1 MRRRIC
7 CVLLAGICALAAA
20 QEEEILRAARYL
32 SGAGSEEEIPQEWIQ
47 ELERASRVRV
57 NSPRLRPGPLLSAYQ
72 VASILD
78 YRERAGDILSF
89 EELMLVDGFDRAA
102 VDALKPFLILDRGAA
117 ADTSGVQGTA
127 LVRYASGGVGG
138 KIKAQWRQVR
148 AGGAWRGREGTFYGE
163 YTLWRARFVLGN
175 YKLRFGQGL
184 LLWDGFSMSSLSTVD
199 AFVQRA
205 TGVSPVWSFSPA
217 DVKRGGAAEWISGPW
232 QAAAFIALGG
242 SWLGA
247 AGAQGSWLGAA
258 GVQGSWLSSA
268 GVQGSWLGRWG
279 QLGAAVIWQDG
290 KPAVS
295 LQGFVNHKGLSA
307 AWEGAWKSGSLAG
320 KAALRWRLADALDL
334 AFQARAVP
342 SRFSGKKQGEYGL
355 AAGMARSSGRWVPLQ
370 GKSGFGSSV
379 VAHQLSLTADASL
392 LPLPGEDPRRLQ
404 VRVYGTWQWQLSP
417 LWALELRLTERYRS
431 YEPSRTSLRADLRLG
446 SGPWL
451 CVLRLEAV
459 HSSRWGNVVQAVVV
473 EQGNVRGGTWDALG
487 DNVVQ
492 AVAVEQENETNSNW
506 GALGYL
512 EGGYKGER
520 LSAYLRLTGFSVS
533 DWAARIY
540 CYERDAPG
548 TFSVP
553 AYSGRGIAI
562 SAYGGWKHRFPRW
575 FTLKFYLRA
584 AFTWRPGHDFTP
596 TLRVQ
601 LQAER

>member
-32 SGAGSEEEIPQEWIQ
+32 SGAGSEEEIPQEWMQ

-138 KIKAQWRQVR
+138 KVKAQWRQVR
-148 AGGAWRGREGTFYGE
+148 AGGAWRGREGTFYSE
-163 YTLWRARFVLGN
+163 YTFRRARLVLGD

-184 LLWDGFSMSSLSTVD
+184 LLWDGFTMSSLSTVD

-217 DVKRGGAAEWISGPW
+217 EVKRGGAAEWISGPW
-232 QAAAFIALGG
+232 QAVAFAALGSSG
-242 SWLGA
+242 LGA
-247 AGAQGSWLGAA
+247 AGAQGSWLGTA
-258 GVQGSWLSSA
+258 GVQESGLGSA

-320 KAALRWRLADALDL
+320 KATLRWRMADALDL
-334 AFQARAVP
+334 AFQARAIP

-355 AAGMARSSGRWVPLQ
+355 AAGMARSSGRWVPLH

-451 CVLRLEAV
+451 SVLRLEAV
-459 HSSRWGNVVQAVVV
+459 HSGRWGNVLQAVVV
-473 EQGNVRGGTWDALG
+473 EQG
-487 DNVVQ
+487 
-492 AVAVEQENETNSNW
+492 NETNSNW

-512 EGGYKGER
+512 EGGYKGES

-553 AYSGRGIAI
+553 AYSGRGIAV
-562 SAYGGWKHRFPRW
+562 SAYGGRKHRFPRW
-575 FTLKFYLRA
+575 FTLKIYLRA
-584 AFTWRPGHDFTP
+584 AFTWRPGRDFTP
-596 TLRVQ
+596 SFRLQ

>member
-78 YRERAGDILSF
+78 YRERGGDILSF

-102 VDALKPFLILDRGAA
+102 VDALKPFLILDRGVA

-138 KIKAQWRQVR
+138 KVKAQWRQVR

-163 YTLWRARFVLGN
+163 YTLRRTRFVLGD

-217 DVKRGGAAEWISGPW
+217 EVKRGGAAEWISGPW
-232 QAAAFIALGG
+232 HAVAFAALGSGLG
-242 SWLGA
+242 S
-247 AGAQGSWLGAA
+247 A
-258 GVQGSWLSSA
+258 GVQGSWLGAA

-320 KAALRWRLADALDL
+320 KAALRWRMADALDL
-334 AFQARAVP
+334 AFQARAIP

-355 AAGMARSSGRWVPLQ
+355 AAGMAWSSGRWVPLQ

-451 CVLRLEAV
+451 SVLRLEAV
-459 HSSRWGNVVQAVVV
+459 HSGRWGILEDNAVQAVSGK
-473 EQGNVRGGTWDALG
+473 QGNMPDG
-487 DNVVQ
+487 
-492 AVAVEQENETNSNW
+492 NW

-553 AYSGRGIAI
+553 AYSGRGIAV

-575 FTLKFYLRA
+575 FTLKIYLRA
-584 AFTWRPGHDFTP
+584 AFTWRPGRDFTP
-596 TLRVQ
+596 SFRLQ

>member
-102 VDALKPFLILDRGAA
+102 VDALKPFLILDPGAA
-117 ADTSGVQGTA
+117 ADTSGVQGTV

-138 KIKAQWRQVR
+138 KVKAQWRQVR

-163 YTLWRARFVLGN
+163 YTLRRARLVLGD

-217 DVKRGGAAEWISGPW
+217 EVKRGGAAEWISGPW
-232 QAAAFIALGG
+232 QAVAFAALGG
-242 SWLGA
+242 SWLG
-247 AGAQGSWLGAA
+247 
-258 GVQGSWLSSA
+258 VA

-320 KAALRWRLADALDL
+320 KAALRWRMADALDL
-334 AFQARAVP
+334 AFQARAIP

-355 AAGMARSSGRWVPLQ
+355 AAGMAWSSGRWVPLQ

-451 CVLRLEAV
+451 SVLRLEAV
-459 HSSRWGNVVQAVVV
+459 HSGRWGILEDNAVQAVSGK
-473 EQGNVRGGTWDALG
+473 QGNMPDG
-487 DNVVQ
+487 
-492 AVAVEQENETNSNW
+492 NW

-512 EGGYKGER
+512 EGGYKGES

-553 AYSGRGIAI
+553 AYSGRGIAV

-575 FTLKFYLRA
+575 FTLKIYLRA
-584 AFTWRPGHDFTP
+584 AFTWRPGRDFTP
-596 TLRVQ
+596 SFRLQ
-601 LQAER
+601 LQADR

>member
-47 ELERASRVRV
+47 ELERVSRVRV
-57 NSPRLRPGPLLSAYQ
+57 NSPQLRPGPLLSAYQ

-138 KIKAQWRQVR
+138 KVKAQWRQVR

-163 YTLWRARFVLGN
+163 YTLRRARFVLGD

-205 TGVSPVWSFSPA
+205 TGVSPVWSFSTA
-217 DVKRGGAAEWISGPW
+217 EVKRGGAAEWISGPW
-232 QAAAFIALGG
+232 QAVAFAALGG
-242 SWLGA
+242 SWLGT
-247 AGAQGSWLGAA
+247 
-258 GVQGSWLSSA
+258 A

-320 KAALRWRLADALDL
+320 KAALRWRMADALDL
-334 AFQARAVP
+334 AFQARAIP

-355 AAGMARSSGRWVPLQ
+355 AAGMAWSSGRWVPLH

-404 VRVYGTWQWQLSP
+404 VRVYGIWQWQLSP

-431 YEPSRTSLRADLRLG
+431 YEPSHTSLRADLRLG

-451 CVLRLEAV
+451 SVLRLEAV
-459 HSSRWGNVVQAVVV
+459 HSGRWGNVVQAVVV
-473 EQGNVRGGTWDALG
+473 EQG
-487 DNVVQ
+487 
-492 AVAVEQENETNSNW
+492 NETNSNW

-512 EGGYKGER
+512 EGGYKGES

-553 AYSGRGIAI
+553 AYSGRGIAV

-575 FTLKFYLRA
+575 FIMKIYLRA
-584 AFTWRPGHDFTP
+584 AFTWRPGRDFTP
-596 TLRVQ
+596 SFRLQ

>member
-127 LVRYASGGVGG
+127 LLRYASGGVGG
-138 KIKAQWRQVR
+138 KVKAQWRQVR
-148 AGGAWRGREGTFYGE
+148 VGGAWRGREGTFYGE
-163 YTLWRARFVLGN
+163 YTLRRARFVLGD

-217 DVKRGGAAEWISGPW
+217 EVKRGGAAEWISGPW
-232 QAAAFIALGG
+232 QAVVFAALG
-242 SWLGA
+242 
-247 AGAQGSWLGAA
+247 GSWLGAA
-258 GVQGSWLSSA
+258 GVQGSWLGTA

-334 AFQARAVP
+334 AFQARSIP

-355 AAGMARSSGRWVPLQ
+355 AAGMAWSSGRWVPLH

-451 CVLRLEAV
+451 SVLRLEAV
-459 HSSRWGNVVQAVVV
+459 HSGRWGNVVQAAVV
-473 EQGNVRGGTWDALG
+473 EQRNV
-487 DNVVQ
+487 
-492 AVAVEQENETNSNW
+492 TNSNW

-553 AYSGRGIAI
+553 AYSGRGIAV

-575 FTLKFYLRA
+575 FTLKIYLRA
-584 AFTWRPGHDFTP
+584 AFTWRPGRDFTP
-596 TLRVQ
+596 SFRLQ

>member
-163 YTLWRARFVLGN
+163 YTLRQARLVLGD

-217 DVKRGGAAEWISGPW
+217 EVKRGGAAEWISGPW
-232 QAAAFIALGG
+232 QAVAFAALGG

-247 AGAQGSWLGAA
+247 
-258 GVQGSWLSSA
+258 A

-334 AFQARAVP
+334 AFQARAIP

-355 AAGMARSSGRWVPLQ
+355 AAGMAWSSGRWVPLQ

-451 CVLRLEAV
+451 SVLRLEAV
-459 HSSRWGNVVQAVVV
+459 HSGRWGILEDNAVQAVSGK
-473 EQGNVRGGTWDALG
+473 QGNMPDG
-487 DNVVQ
+487 
-492 AVAVEQENETNSNW
+492 NW

-553 AYSGRGIAI
+553 AYSGRGIAV

-575 FTLKFYLRA
+575 FILKIYLRA
-584 AFTWRPGHDFTP
+584 AFTWRPGRDFTP
-596 TLRVQ
+596 SFRLQ

>member
-47 ELERASRVRV
+47 ELERASPVRV

-148 AGGAWRGREGTFYGE
+148 AGGAWRGREGTFYVE
-163 YTLWRARFVLGN
+163 YTLRRARFVLGD

-217 DVKRGGAAEWISGPW
+217 EVKRGGAAEWISGPW
-232 QAAAFIALGG
+232 QAVAFAALGG

-247 AGAQGSWLGAA
+247 AGAQGSWLGA
-258 GVQGSWLSSA
+258 A

-320 KAALRWRLADALDL
+320 KAALRWRMADALDL
-334 AFQARAVP
+334 AFQARAIP

-355 AAGMARSSGRWVPLQ
+355 AAGMAWSSGRWVPLH

-404 VRVYGTWQWQLSP
+404 VRVYGIWQWQLSP

-451 CVLRLEAV
+451 SVLRLEAV
-459 HSSRWGNVVQAVVV
+459 HSGRWGNVVQAAVV
-473 EQGNVRGGTWDALG
+473 EQRNVRGGTRGALG
-487 DNVVQ
+487 DNAVQ
-492 AVAVEQENETNSNW
+492 AIVVEQGNETNSNW

-553 AYSGRGIAI
+553 AYSGRGIAV

-575 FTLKFYLRA
+575 FTLKIYLRA
-584 AFTWRPGHDFTP
+584 AFTWRPGRDFTP
-596 TLRVQ
+596 SFRLQ

>member
-7 CVLLAGICALAAA
+7 CVLLAGVCALAAA

-102 VDALKPFLILDRGAA
+102 VEALKPFLILDRGAA
-117 ADTSGVQGTA
+117 ADTSVVQGTA

-138 KIKAQWRQVR
+138 KVKAQWRQVR

-163 YTLWRARFVLGN
+163 YTLRRARFVLGD

-217 DVKRGGAAEWISGPW
+217 EVKRGGAVEWISGPW
-232 QAAAFIALGG
+232 QAMAFVAMGS

-247 AGAQGSWLGAA
+247 AGAKGSWLGA
-258 GVQGSWLSSA
+258 A

-307 AWEGAWKSGSLAG
+307 VWEGAWKSGSLAG
-320 KAALRWRLADALDL
+320 KAALRWRVADALDL

-342 SRFSGKKQGEYGL
+342 SRFSGKKHGEYGL
-355 AAGMARSSGRWVPLQ
+355 AAGMAWSSGRWVSLQ
-370 GKSGFGSSV
+370 GKNGFGSSV

-431 YEPSRTSLRADLRLG
+431 YGPSRTSLRADLRLG

-451 CVLRLEAV
+451 SVLRLETV
-459 HSSRWGNVVQAVVV
+459 HSGRWGNVVQAVVV
-473 EQGNVRGGTWDALG
+473 EQRNV
-487 DNVVQ
+487 
-492 AVAVEQENETNSNW
+492 TNSNW

-553 AYSGRGIAI
+553 AYSGRGIAV

-575 FTLKFYLRA
+575 FTLKIYLRA
-584 AFTWRPGHDFTP
+584 AFTWRPGRDFTP
-596 TLRVQ
+596 SFRLQ
-601 LQAER
+601 LQADR

>member
-102 VDALKPFLILDRGAA
+102 VDALKPFLILDPGAA

-138 KIKAQWRQVR
+138 KVKAQWRQVR
-148 AGGAWRGREGTFYGE
+148 VGGAWRGREGTFYGE
-163 YTLWRARFVLGN
+163 YTLRRARFVLGD

-217 DVKRGGAAEWISGPW
+217 EVKRGGAAEWISGPW
-232 QAAAFIALGG
+232 QAVAFAALG
-242 SWLGA
+242 
-247 AGAQGSWLGAA
+247 GSWLGAA
-258 GVQGSWLSSA
+258 GVQGSGLGSA

-320 KAALRWRLADALDL
+320 KAALRWRFADALDL
-334 AFQARAVP
+334 AFQARAIP

-355 AAGMARSSGRWVPLQ
+355 AAGMAWSSGRWVPLH

-451 CVLRLEAV
+451 SVLRLEAV
-459 HSSRWGNVVQAVVV
+459 HSGRWGNAVQAAVV
-473 EQGNVRGGTWDALG
+473 EQRNV
-487 DNVVQ
+487 
-492 AVAVEQENETNSNW
+492 TNSNW

-553 AYSGRGIAI
+553 AYSGRGIAV

-575 FTLKFYLRA
+575 FTLKIYLRA
-584 AFTWRPGHDFTP
+584 AFTWRPGRDFTP
-596 TLRVQ
+596 SFRLQ

>member
-57 NSPRLRPGPLLSAYQ
+57 NSPRLRPGPLMSAYQ

-117 ADTSGVQGTA
+117 ADTSGVQGTV

-138 KIKAQWRQVR
+138 KVKAQWRQVR
-148 AGGAWRGREGTFYGE
+148 VGGAWRGREGTFYGE
-163 YTLWRARFVLGN
+163 YTLRRARFVLGD

-217 DVKRGGAAEWISGPW
+217 EVKRGGAAEWISGPW
-232 QAAAFIALGG
+232 QAVAFAALGG
-242 SWLGA
+242 SGLG
-247 AGAQGSWLGAA
+247 SD
-258 GVQGSWLSSA
+258 

-334 AFQARAVP
+334 AFQARAIP

-355 AAGMARSSGRWVPLQ
+355 AAGMAWSSGRWVPLQ

-451 CVLRLEAV
+451 SVLRLEAV
-459 HSSRWGNVVQAVVV
+459 HSGRWGNVVQAAVV
-473 EQGNVRGGTWDALG
+473 EQRNVRGGTRGALG
-487 DNVVQ
+487 DNAVQ
-492 AVAVEQENETNSNW
+492 AIVVEQGNETNSNW

-553 AYSGRGIAI
+553 AYSGRGIAV

-575 FTLKFYLRA
+575 FTLKIYLRA
-584 AFTWRPGHDFTP
+584 AFTWRPGRDFTP
-596 TLRVQ
+596 SFRLQ